1 MKQMWNQT
9 EVRKQ
14 KRDHFT
20 IVELLVVISIIA
32 ILAALLLPALSSART
47 KAHEISCLSNFKQIG
62 TAAFGYAGT
71 HDDYWLP
78 ASLKSWNNDC
88 NYENNWVV
96 LCWPYLT
103 GKEYPLTTTSL
114 KVATICPGA
123 KSEDLFMTVNGQE
136 QVAGGIFYGYV
147 ANGRPITNLAWNWRL
162 GGGVDESTIQ
172 NGGKLRKLN
181 QCRRPSEV
189 GTLWDVGR
197 KNTNGSVYTATSN
210 SRHYTNQNEMLT
222 STSFRHSAGRDNL
235 LYVDGH
241 SQSHL
246 FSTAFPANKDVLKTF
261 CPDTFQA
268 GNNWQ

>member
-1 MKQMWNQT
+1 MKQMWNPAK
-9 EVRKQ
+9 VRKQ
-14 KRDHFT
+14 KKIHFT
-20 IVELLVVISIIA
+20 LVELLVVISIIA

-47 KAHEISCLSNFKQIG
+47 KAHETSCLSNFKQIG

-78 ASLKSWNNDC
+78 ATLNNWNNDC

-103 GKEYPLTTTSL
+103 GKEYPLTATSL

-123 KSEDLFMTVNGQE
+123 KSEDLFMTINGQE
-136 QVAGGIFYGYV
+136 QVGNIFYGYA

-162 GGGVDESTIQ
+162 GGGMNENALQ
-172 NGGKLRKLN
+172 NGGKFRKLN
-181 QCRRPSEV
+181 RCRRPSEA
-189 GTLWDVGR
+189 GTLWDVSR
-197 KNTNGSVYTATSN
+197 NTNGGSVYASTSN
-210 SRHYTNQNEMLT
+210 SRHYTNQSDMLS

-241 SQSHL
+241 SQSHQ
-246 FSTAFPANKDVLKTF
+246 FPSSFPSNKDVLKTF
-261 CPDTFQA
+261 CPDTTQA